1 MLQKTIP
8 KKGSGIMIKPYSRSG
23 IDIYVRTNKDLGRKA
38 RTATMDVFDFNDID
52 FSRLTFETNDSPK
65 IVPINM
71 KVKKYSS
78 MQIMMRNNAL
88 NEGFGVYG
96 VVKRYY
102 VGNYMK

>member
-1 MLQKTIP
+1 M
-8 KKGSGIMIKPYSRSG
+8 
-23 IDIYVRTNKDLGRKA
+23 RTNKDLGRKA

-102 VGNYMK
+102 VGTYMK